1 MSALPLS
8 LLVAVTALFAFHF
21 TVWGEKRGDADDQQ
35 RKPTDSVSSRMTP
48 EEMEQEL
55 VEIRKE
61 LKQLKDENKQK
72 VGVIWVLLVLFINLF
87 LLFSWMFEHDCL
99 NTCCFGCLILMCL
112 VFRICICSAQL
123 STFHM
128 ERRSRNTL
136 LIILVVPSDLV
147 LPKMISVMRRNLA

>member
-35 RKPTDSVSSRMTP
+35 QRGPTDSVQSRMTP

-61 LKQLKDENKQK
+61 LKQQKELIAQLKEENKQK
-72 VGVIWVLLVLFINLF
+72 VGITLLVL
-87 LLFSWMFEHDCL
+87 
-99 NTCCFGCLILMCL
+99 
-112 VFRICICSAQL
+112 
-123 STFHM
+123 
-128 ERRSRNTL
+128 
-136 LIILVVPSDLV
+136 
-147 LPKMISVMRRNLA
+147 